1 MLGRILSR
9 YTQTSIQSLQRET
22 TAQNLWLQQFIS
34 YLQHL
39 VLCPVWN
46 VIALAAKIREVKVSF
61 ECPDIIKT

>member
-1 MLGRILSR
+1 M
-9 YTQTSIQSLQRET
+9 